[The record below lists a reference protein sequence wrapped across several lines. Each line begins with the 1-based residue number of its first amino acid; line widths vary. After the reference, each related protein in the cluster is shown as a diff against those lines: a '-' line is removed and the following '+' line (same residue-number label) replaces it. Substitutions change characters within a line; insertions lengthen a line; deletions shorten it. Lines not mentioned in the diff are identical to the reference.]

1 MDHHTTIKVAN
12 TITDTGIK
20 IKIMNT
26 FNTIH
31 DLVSHT
37 KKRIDDLH
45 IIVDVLLSNYRTG
58 ADSICELDMRTK
70 PLHALQELNSTLS
83 DIVDTHPA
91 FTNQKMEVD
100 VAYKI
105 AKLMEN
111 ENNAMCRF

>member
-1 MDHHTTIKVAN
+1 
-12 TITDTGIK
+12 
-20 IKIMNT
+20 MNT

-45 IIVDVLLSNYRTG
+45 IIVDVLLSNYKTG

-70 PLHALQELNSTLS
+70 PLNALQELNSTLS
-83 DIVDTHPA
+83 DLVDTHPA
-91 FTNQKMEVD
+91 FTNQKIELD

-105 AKLMEN
+105 TQLAKSTEN
-111 ENNAMCRF
+111 TMSKF